1 MTKDEMVEY
10 IYSVEFTIKGSTNDR
25 KFFEKVVR
33 DRIKEMGTSYWHGHS
48 NKDGSVSSASFRIVK
63 QKTNITNVSGITVIK

>member
-1 MTKDEMVEY
+1 MTKDEMVELNCT
-10 IYSVEFTIKGSTNDR
+10 VQFRIKGSTNDR
-25 KFFEKVVR
+25 RFFEKVVG

-63 QKTNITNVSGITVIK
+63 QKTKILKIEEEQP